1 MNEYSLWLENVSER
15 KWWFWDW
22 PGSGDL
28 HAFLRHMCTLASRS
42 LTQARSDAI
51 PLAGGEACGRQN
63 NAPPRNFHILISAI
77 SDYVSGKRGVKNE
90 DVVKLAN
97 QITLKWGDYPGL
109 SRGPT
114 VISRVLKSRRV
125 ISALMRGLRTW
136 HCYASGYSCGAGSI
150 PDMGTS
156 ACCR

>member
-1 MNEYSLWLENVSER
+1 
-15 KWWFWDW
+15 
-22 PGSGDL
+22 
-28 HAFLRHMCTLASRS
+28 MCTLASRS

-97 QITLKWGDYPGL
+97 QITLK
-109 SRGPT
+109 
-114 VISRVLKSRRV
+114 
-125 ISALMRGLRTW
+125 
-136 HCYASGYSCGAGSI
+136 
-150 PDMGTS
+150 
-156 ACCR
+156 